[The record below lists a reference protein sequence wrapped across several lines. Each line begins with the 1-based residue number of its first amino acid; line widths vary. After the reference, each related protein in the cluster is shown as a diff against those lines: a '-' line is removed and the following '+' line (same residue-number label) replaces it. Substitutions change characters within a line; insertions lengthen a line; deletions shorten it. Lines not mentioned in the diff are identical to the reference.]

1 MRHTRG
7 LGEAEEIA
15 GTVLFLA
22 SDDASNVQA
31 RKSSLMGGRDRFP
44 GRRADRSRLVGTRKI
59 MNPVSTI

>member
-7 LGEAEEIA
+7 LGETEEIA

-31 RKSSLMGGRDRFP
+31 RKSSLMGGATGSLAGVPIDR
-44 GRRADRSRLVGTRKI
+44 G
-59 MNPVSTI
+59 